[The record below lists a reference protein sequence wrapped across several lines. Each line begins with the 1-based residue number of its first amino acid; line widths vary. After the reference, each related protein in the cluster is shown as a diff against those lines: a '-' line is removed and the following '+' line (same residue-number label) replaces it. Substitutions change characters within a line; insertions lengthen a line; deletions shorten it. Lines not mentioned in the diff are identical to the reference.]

1 MPSKGTGHMKTKKH
15 CALNQANYNRHKG
28 KAKSTLA
35 DLKVQ
40 KDKQMY
46 TDHDYKTKKELK
58 EAVANGKQ
66 VRVHQPG
73 GIFPGATW

>member
-1 MPSKGTGHMKTKKH
+1 
-15 CALNQANYNRHKG
+15 
-28 KAKSTLA
+28 
-35 DLKVQ
+35 
-40 KDKQMY
+40 MY